1 MTVRRKTIVHIIT
14 TLDDGGAEA
23 ALYRLVLASGDEST
37 HVVTLMGE
45 GKYGALLK
53 AASIPVTCLDMPAG
67 RITLRGLIRL
77 WKVLRR
83 TRPDVV
89 QTWMY
94 HADLIGGVV
103 ARLAGVRNTFW
114 GIHNSILV
122 PGQNAR
128 STILVARLCARL
140 STLVPRAIICCARKA
155 AEVHTALGY
164 DADRMRVVP
173 NGYDLSLFRPDSAQR
188 AAIRSELD
196 VGETVLM
203 GMVARFDPAKDYSN
217 LLSAL
222 AILERRGTCPLCLL
236 VGSGMEPSNDA
247 LMAMIDASNI
257 RGRVVLLGR
266 RGDIPAIMNALD
278 VHILS
283 SSAEAFPNVIAEAMA
298 CGTPCVS
305 TDVGDVADIVGDSG
319 WIVSPRQSEALADA
333 IEAAVAAWTSD
344 DWSTRRTRARE
355 RIASSFSLEQMR
367 RGYATVW
374 AEDRN
379 EKKD

>member
-1 MTVRRKTIVHIIT
+1 MIQQKTVVHIIT

-23 ALYRLVLASGDEST
+23 ALYRLALASGDERT

-45 GKYGALLK
+45 GKYGAPLK

-67 RITLRGLIRL
+67 RITLRGLVRL
-77 WKVLRR
+77 WRVLRWI
-83 TRPDVV
+83 RPDVV

-94 HADLIGGVV
+94 HADLIGGSV
-103 ARLAGVRNTFW
+103 ARLAGVRNVCW
-114 GIHNSILV
+114 GVHNSILV

-140 STLVPRAIICCARKA
+140 STVVPRAIICCARKS
-155 AEVHTALGY
+155 AEVHAELGY
-164 DADRMRVVP
+164 DADRMHIVP
-173 NGYDLSLFRPDSAQR
+173 NGYDLALFRPDEAQR
-188 AAIRSELD
+188 ATIRSELG
-196 VGETVLM
+196 VGEAALTGL
-203 GMVARFDPAKDYSN
+203 VARFDPAKDHSN

-222 AILERRGTCPLCLL
+222 AILKRRGTCPPCLL
-236 VGSGMEPSNDA
+236 VGSGMEPSNTA
-247 LMAMIDASNI
+247 LMALIDELDV
-257 RGRVVLLGR
+257 RDRVVLLGR

-319 WIVSPRQSEALADA
+319 WIVPLRQPEALANA
-333 IEAAVAAWTSD
+333 IEAAIVARATN
-344 DWSTRRTRARE
+344 DWPARRERARQ
-355 RIASSFSLEQMR
+355 RIASSFSLEQMH

-374 AEDRN
+374 ADSLD
-379 EKKD
+379 EKRD

>member
-1 MTVRRKTIVHIIT
+1 MVRPKTIVHIIT

-23 ALYRLVLASGDEST
+23 ALYRLVLTSGEERT

-45 GKYGALLK
+45 GKYGAPLK

-67 RITLRGLIRL
+67 RVTLRGLIRL
-77 WKVLRR
+77 WRVLRR

-103 ARLAGVRNTFW
+103 ARLAGVRNIFW
-114 GIHNSILV
+114 GVHNSILV

-155 AEVHTALGY
+155 AEVHVALGY
-164 DADRMRVVP
+164 DAGRMRVVP
-173 NGYDLSLFRPDSAQR
+173 NGYDLSLFRPDAAQR
-188 AAIRSELD
+188 VAIRSELGF
-196 VGETVLM
+196 GEAVLT
-203 GMVARFDPAKDYSN
+203 GVVARFDPAKDHSN

-222 AILERRGTCPLCLL
+222 AILKLRGSCPPCLL
-236 VGSGMEPSNDA
+236 IGSGMEPSNDA
-247 LMAMIDASNI
+247 LMAMIDASGV
-257 RGRVVLLGR
+257 RDRVVLLGR
-266 RGDIPAIMNALD
+266 RSDIPAIMNALD

-319 WIVSPRQSEALADA
+319 WIIPPQQSEALADA
-333 IEAAVAAWTSD
+333 IEAAVAARTTEDWT
-344 DWSTRRTRARE
+344 TRRERARH

-367 RGYATVW
+367 LGYAAVW
-374 AEDRN
+374 AEGGN
-379 EKKD
+379 ENKD

>member
-1 MTVRRKTIVHIIT
+1 MIRPKVIVHIIT

-23 ALYRLVLASGDEST
+23 ALYRLALASGDKRV

-45 GKYGALLK
+45 GKYGAPLE
-53 AASIPVTCLDMPAG
+53 AASIPVTCLNMPAG
-67 RITLRGLIRL
+67 RVTLRGLIRL

-103 ARLAGVRNTFW
+103 ARLAGVRNIFW
-114 GIHNSILV
+114 GVHNSILV

-140 STLVPRAIICCARKA
+140 STLIPRAIICCARKA
-155 AEVHTALGY
+155 AEVHVALGY
-164 DADRMRVVP
+164 DADRIRVVP
-173 NGYDLSLFRPDSAQR
+173 NGYDLSLFQPDAAQR
-188 AAIRSELD
+188 VAIRSELG
-196 VGETVLM
+196 VGKAVLT
-203 GMVARFDPAKDYSN
+203 GVVARFDPAKDHSN

-222 AILERRGTCPLCLL
+222 AILKLRGNCSPCLL
-236 VGSGMEPSNDA
+236 IGNGMETSNDA
-247 LMAMIDASNI
+247 LVAMIDAAGV
-257 RGRVVLLGR
+257 RDHVVLLGR
-266 RGDIPAIMNALD
+266 RSDIPAIMNALD

-319 WIVSPRQSEALADA
+319 WIIPPQQSEALADA
-333 IEAAVAAWTSD
+333 IEAAVAARTTE
-344 DWSTRRTRARE
+344 DWPARRERARC
-355 RIASSFSLEQMR
+355 RIATYFSLEQMR
-367 RGYATVW
+367 LGYAAVW
-374 AEDRN
+374 AEGSN
-379 EKKD
+379 ENKD